1 MKALT
6 PLRLLA
12 LPTVILAV
20 VPSCKNNSEA
30 RKDPEWWRLEGER
43 VELAHNVD
51 LLKLKMAN
59 SAASGNELAVRTNE
73 VGQNAARIAELKE
86 IAGDLRDEVA
96 QLASAVEEQQENLV
110 RSTRAAAVGKQYVT
124 FTGKGGRSYDQ
135 VVIKRITDVG
145 VEIRHANGSARLSA
159 ADLTPEQNAEFGL
172 DPQLAFA
179 ALAQEKQDARVYEEW
194 LGGQIAMANEA
205 KEASEKAAAAA
216 RTEAILVA
224 ARARSESIRASANAY
239 ESDGGSRLRD
249 QPRSVGT
256 YWGGYS
262 GRRYYSRSYY
272 RYGNPV
278 YYYSVGGCGLPS
290 RYAYYKTPN
299 GSNCRY
305 QNHNNSSAGSRSAS
319 VSSGSVRGAT
329 TTTGTSSTGWARSL
343 P

>member
-12 LPTVILAV
+12 LPIVILAV
-20 VPSCKNNSEA
+20 APSCKNNSEA

-51 LLKLKMAN
+51 LLKLKMSNIAAN
-59 SAASGNELAVRTNE
+59 GNELTARTEE
-73 VGQNAARIAELKE
+73 VSRNAARLAELKE
-86 IAGDLRDEVA
+86 IAGELRDEVA
-96 QLASAVEEQQENLV
+96 QLVSTVEEQHENWV
-110 RSTRAAAVGKQYVT
+110 RSTRSAAVGKEYVT
-124 FTGKGGRSYDQ
+124 FTGKGGRSFEQ
-135 VVIKRITDVG
+135 VVIKKITDVG

-159 ADLTPEQNAEFGL
+159 ADLTPAQHVEFGL

-179 ALAQEKQDARVYEEW
+179 ALAQEKENAKVYEEW

-205 KEASEKAAAAA
+205 KQDSESAASAR

-224 ARARSESIRASANAY
+224 ARARSEAIKASAASV
-239 ESDGGSRLRD
+239 ETERGSRLRD

-262 GRRYYSRSYY
+262 GRRYSRDYY
-272 RYGNPV
+272 RYSSPV
-278 YYYSVGGCGLPS
+278 YYYSSGCYSPG
-290 RYAYYKTPN
+290 RYATFKSPF
-299 GSNCRY
+299 GGASNCRY
-305 QNHNNSSAGSRSAS
+305 TQHNRASGAASVPRASTPSTSSGTSGWHRSA
-319 VSSGSVRGAT
+319 
-329 TTTGTSSTGWARSL
+329 

>member
-20 VPSCKNNSEA
+20 APSCKNNSEA

-59 SAASGNELAVRTNE
+59 SAANGNELIVRTEE
-73 VGQNAARIAELKE
+73 VSQNAARIVELKE

-96 QLASAVEEQQENLV
+96 QLASAVEEQHENWV
-110 RSTRAAAVGKQYVT
+110 RSTRAAAVGKEYVT
-124 FTGKGGRSYDQ
+124 FTGKGGRSYEQ
-135 VVIKRITDVG
+135 VVIKKITDVG

-159 ADLTPEQNAEFGL
+159 ADLTPEQHAEFGL
-172 DPQLAFA
+172 DPELAYA
-179 ALAQEKQDARVYEEW
+179 ALAQEKENAKIYEEW

-205 KEASEKAAAAA
+205 REASEKAAAAR

-224 ARARSESIRASANAY
+224 ARARSEAIKASAASY
-239 ESDGGSRLRD
+239 ESERGSRLRD
-249 QPRSVGT
+249 RARSVGT

-272 RYGNPV
+272 RYRNPV
-278 YYYSVGGCGLPS
+278 YYYSTNRCVYGGAASIYRERAGSDTSCGYDHS
-290 RYAYYKTPN
+290 KR
-299 GSNCRY
+299 
-305 QNHNNSSAGSRSAS
+305 SAGTTSAN
-319 VSSGSVRGAT
+319 RT
-329 TTTGTSSTGWARSL
+329 TVTGIAASL